1 MNFRISQS
9 SLIAM
14 ASSSKRTRVA
24 ESDSEDSDSS
34 YEIAEEATG
43 GLESGEESEL
53 DRALENESG
62 LSR

>member
-1 MNFRISQS
+1 
-9 SLIAM
+9 M
-14 ASSSKRTRVA
+14 ASSSKRPRVA

>member
-9 SLIAM
+9 CSISM
-14 ASSSKRTRVA
+14 ASSSKRPRVA
-24 ESDSEDSDSS
+24 ESDSEDSDSPFD
-34 YEIAEEATG
+34 IAEEAHG

-53 DRALENESG
+53 DRLLENESE